1 MGWDSKRYDE
11 GMDGH
16 RRVVFAGAG
25 HAHLHALA
33 RVKEYTDRGLE
44 VVLVAPDR
52 FWYSGMGP
60 GLLSGLYRPEDD
72 TVDVAELVT
81 RGGGRYVQAPIAL
94 IDPMTREVALQD
106 GTRLG
111 YKVLSLNVGS
121 EVPLDGI
128 EGARELGVPVKPV
141 RHLAEL
147 HDHWSTLPENHPALR
162 VVVIG
167 GGAAG
172 CEVAANAR
180 RLLRD
185 RGIPSRII
193 LVTSQPRL
201 LDRHPLAAHKTI
213 LRWLNRA
220 AVEVQLSSQVRRLE
234 SGRLHL
240 AGGDVM
246 ECDVALFATGV
257 RPPPLLAESGL
268 ATAED
273 GALLVNDHL
282 QSVSHPEVFGG
293 GDCVTL
299 HDRPLDRVG
308 VYAVRQAPVL
318 HGNVLAAASGGPLR
332 RFKPQ
337 KRYLLILNLGDGT
350 GLLLW
355 HRWVVHAGWAFRV
368 KDRLDRRFVARFRT
382 RNAPAP
388 VPSVSSLR

>member
-1 MGWDSKRYDE
+1 M
-11 GMDGH
+11 
-16 RRVVFAGAG
+16 FAGAG

-44 VVLVAPDR
+44 VALVAPDR
-52 FWYSGMGP
+52 FWYSSMGP

-81 RGGGRYVQAPIAL
+81 RGGGRYMQARIAR
-94 IDPMTREVALQD
+94 IEPGTREVVLEN

-111 YKVLSLNVGS
+111 YKILSLNVGS
-121 EVPLDGI
+121 DVPLDGI

-147 HDHWSTLPENHPALR
+147 HGRWSTLPEDHPALR
-162 VVVIG
+162 IVVIG

-185 RGIPSRII
+185 RGISSRITV
-193 LVTSQPRL
+193 VTSQPRL
-201 LDRHPLAAHKTI
+201 LERHPTAAHATM

-220 AVEVQLSSQVRRLE
+220 AVEVRLCSQVVRVE
-234 SGRLHL
+234 KGRVHF

-246 ECDVALFATGV
+246 ECDVALVATGV
-257 RPPPLLAESGL
+257 RPPTLVAESGL

-273 GALLVNDHL
+273 GSLLVNHHL

-293 GDCVTL
+293 GDCITL
-299 HDRPLDRVG
+299 RDRPLDRVG

-318 HGNVLAAASGGPLR
+318 HRNVLAAASGGPLAT
-332 RFKPQ
+332 FKPQ
-337 KRYLLILNLGDGT
+337 NSYLLILNLGDGT

-355 HRWVVHAGWAFRV
+355 HRFVHRGRWAFRV
-368 KDRLDRRFVARFRT
+368 KDRLDRRFVARYRT
-382 RNAPAP
+382 RNAPAA
-388 VPSVSSLR
+388 VTSTSSVR

>member
-1 MGWDSKRYDE
+1 VRAPRRYDE

-16 RRVVFAGAG
+16 RRIVFAGAG

-44 VVLVAPDR
+44 VALVAPDR

-60 GLLSGLYRPEDD
+60 GLLSGMYRPEDD
-72 TVDVAELVT
+72 TVDVAELVA
-81 RGGGRYVQAPIAL
+81 RGDGRYVQARIARIEPPARQVVL
-94 IDPMTREVALQD
+94 ED

-121 EVPLDGI
+121 EVPLDAI

-147 HDHWSTLPENHPALR
+147 HEHWSTLPEDHSALR

-185 RGIPSRII
+185 RGLASRII

-201 LDRHPLAAHKTI
+201 LERHPVAAHAAM

-220 AVEVQLSSQVRRLE
+220 AVEVRLSSQVSRLE

-240 AGGDVM
+240 AGGDVV

-257 RPPPLLAESGL
+257 RPPPLVAESGL

-273 GALLVNDHL
+273 GSLLVNDRL

-299 HDRPLDRVG
+299 QDHPLDRVG

-318 HGNVLAAASGGPLR
+318 HRNVLAAASGGPLR
-332 RFKPQ
+332 SFKPQ
-337 KRYLLILNLGDGT
+337 RRYLLILNLGDGT

-355 HRWVVHAGWAFRV
+355 HRLVCHGGWAFRV
-368 KDRLDRRFVARFRT
+368 KDRLDRRFLARFRT
-382 RNAPAP
+382 RSAPAS
-388 VPSVSSLR
+388 VPSASSVR